1 MKKNVRVLIVE
12 DEFVTLD
19 TLRNYLEDSGYEVSG
34 DAMRAE
40 EALTVLEEGTT
51 DIAILDIHLK
61 GEKDGIWLAG
71 QIRERYKIPY
81 IFLSAFSDPVTVEAA
96 SRTRPFG
103 YLVKPFTKADI
114 FTSIE
119 VALKNYAEQVEELKL
134 PKSHNSISTEVLIN
148 DAIFVKDNLIF
159 QKIVIR
165 EIMYVQAFK
174 NYLELH
180 LAGNRHVIRSTLT
193 DFQKILPKEYFVQTH
208 RSYVVNLEFVQKIG
222 GDFVLA
228 GSVNV
233 PISRGYKEE
242 ILRRLKFF
250 Y

>member
-12 DEFVTLD
+12 DEFITMD

-40 EALTVLEEGTT
+40 EALQILEEGTT
-51 DIAILDIHLK
+51 DIAILDINLK

-71 QIRERYKIPY
+71 QIRERHKIPF
-81 IFLSAFSDPVTVEAA
+81 IFLSAFSDAATVEAA

-103 YLVKPFTKADI
+103 YLVKPFTRADI

-119 VALKNYAEQVEELKL
+119 VALKNYAEQMEELKL
-134 PKSHNSISTEVLIN
+134 PESHRSVSTELLIN
-148 DAIFVKDNLIF
+148 EAIFVKDNLVF

-165 EIMYVQAFK
+165 DIMYVQAFK

-180 LAGNRHVIRSTLT
+180 LVGSRHVIRSTLA
-193 DFQKILPKEYFVQTH
+193 DFLNILPKSHFMQTH
-208 RSYVVNLEFVQKIG
+208 RSFALNLAFVEKIG
-222 GDFVLA
+222 GDFALV

-233 PISRGYKEE
+233 PISRTFRDELLK
-242 ILRRLKFF
+242 RVKFF
-250 Y
+250 F